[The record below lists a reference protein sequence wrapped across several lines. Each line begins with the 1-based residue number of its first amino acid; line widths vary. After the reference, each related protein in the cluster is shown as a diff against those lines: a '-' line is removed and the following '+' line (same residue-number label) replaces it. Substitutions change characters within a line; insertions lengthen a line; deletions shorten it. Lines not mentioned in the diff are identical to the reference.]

1 MPPVPL
7 SSLIPLDSQ
16 SYLNISHDPVRGWLY
31 NDWIGY
37 QTVGSVQEGCER
49 ILDLMIE
56 HRAFKVLND
65 NTRVLGIWSGAASW
79 VATDWFPRM
88 RGAGMQR
95 FAWIYSASRFSQIST
110 DTTLSLLDT
119 GASVKVFYETS
130 EAFEWLDQSDQ
141 REALMT
147 AWIEQ
152 NRREGTPPQVISAVL
167 SHHWT
172 PARAWREHLGI
183 SQAQMAARLG
193 ISQLEYAAR
202 ETVLHLNAGH
212 REQIAAVLGV
222 RSELLEV

>member
-1 MPPVPL
+1 MPL
-7 SSLIPLDSQ
+7 SRLIPLDRQ
-16 SYLNISHDPVRGWLY
+16 SYLQISRDPERGWLY
-31 NDWIGY
+31 SDWIGY

-49 ILDLMIE
+49 ILDLMTE

-88 RGAGMQR
+88 RAAGMLR
-95 FAWIYSASRFSQIST
+95 FAWIYSSSRFSQIST
-110 DTTLSLLDT
+110 DTALSLLDI
-119 GASVKVFYETS
+119 GDSVKVFYETS

-141 REALMT
+141 RDALMA
-147 AWIEQ
+147 AWVEH
-152 NRREGTPPQVISAVL
+152 NRREGTPAQVIALVL
-167 SHHWT
+167 NRHWT
-172 PARAWREHLGI
+172 PVRAWREHLGI
-183 SQAQMAARLG
+183 SQALMAARLG

-202 ETVLHLNAGH
+202 ETVFHLNSGH